1 MSEPKRS
8 GQAPPL
14 APPTAGLAGQVALVT
29 GAARRIGREIALAL
43 AEAGAQ
49 VGVNFNSSAA
59 EAEKTVA
66 EIHARGGGAVALQAD
81 VSSAAQVQQLVMAAE
96 EKLGPVDILVNN
108 AGIFAPGEWDK
119 INEEDWDLFMS
130 VNLKSQFLCAQ
141 AVARGMKRRGRGKIV
156 NLASLGGLEVWSG
169 YIPYSVSKAGVIQL
183 TRLLARA
190 LAPEVQVNAVAPGTI
205 QFPGEEPD
213 QRYIESAPMKRTG
226 AGRDIAA
233 AVLFFCTASDFITG
247 QILAVDGGHSLI

>member
-1 MSEPKRS
+1 MGEPKLS

-14 APPTAGLAGQVALVT
+14 AERVALVT
-29 GAARRIGREIALAL
+29 GAARRIGRDIALTL
-43 AEAGAQ
+43 AEAGAR
-49 VGVNFNSSAA
+49 VAVNYNSSAA

-66 EIHARGGGAVALQAD
+66 EIHAKNGRAAALQAD
-81 VSSAAQVQQLVMAAE
+81 VSSAGQVQQLVEATE
-96 EKLGPVDILVNN
+96 QKLGPVDILVNN

-119 INEEDWDLFMS
+119 INEEDWDLFMN

-141 AVARGMKRRGRGKIV
+141 AVARGMKRRGRGRIV

-169 YIPYSVSKAGVIQL
+169 YIPYCVSKAGVIHL

-213 QRYIESAPMKRTG
+213 QRYIERAPLKRTG
-226 AGRDIAA
+226 TGRDIAA
-233 AVLFFCTASDFITG
+233 AVLFFCAGTDFVTG
-247 QILAVDGGHSLI
+247 QILAVDGGYSLT